1 MTLMS
6 ASSTPLTGLS
16 LGSLLHA
23 QAWRAVRRACGRIG
37 CYFTRRREEWIAA
50 ALYRELSKLSDA
62 ELERR
67 GIARGDLAR
76 YVSNLIRSMD

>member
-1 MTLMS
+1 
-6 ASSTPLTGLS
+6 
-16 LGSLLHA
+16 
-23 QAWRAVRRACGRIG
+23 VRRACGRIS
-37 CYFTRRREEWIAA
+37 CYFTRRSEEWIAA

-76 YVSNLIRSMD
+76 HVSNLIRSMD